1 MDLIADAKRLIAAGG
16 TVALS
21 LCMGVPALAQSPA
34 TATAPAKSAAAP
46 AAAAVLPSAD
56 QILDTYVKALG
67 GREAWKKL
75 TSRVSIG
82 TIEIPALN
90 LSGAIEMH
98 EKAPDQVVANITI
111 NGAKFSQGFDGAV
124 GWSDDPQ
131 NGLREQSGTELA
143 ETKRDAD
150 FYHPLDLRQ
159 LYSKFTVTGAEK
171 VDDRDAYVMEAT
183 APEGESDKMYFDAQT
198 GLLLRIIGHHHAPE
212 GVTEFTEDLS
222 DYREVDGIKLPFL
235 VHQAGA
241 DSSFTIKFTEVHHNV
256 PIENSL
262 FSKPAG

>member
-1 MDLIADAKRLIAAGG
+1 MDLIADAKRLIAVAGM
-16 TVALS
+16 TALL
-21 LCMGVPALAQSPA
+21 LCVGVPAFAQSPA
-34 TATAPAKSAAAP
+34 NATASAKSAAAP
-46 AAAAVLPSAD
+46 AATALPSAG

-82 TIEIPALN
+82 AIEIPALN
-90 LSGAIEMH
+90 LSGTIEMH
-98 EKAPDQVVANITI
+98 EKAPDQVVANISI

-131 NGLREQSGTELA
+131 NGLREQSGTELS

-159 LYSKFTVTGAEK
+159 LYSKFTVTGIEK
-171 VDDRDAYVMEAT
+171 VDNRDTYVMEAT
-183 APEGESDKMYFDAQT
+183 APEGESDKMYFDVQT

-222 DYREVDGIKLPFL
+222 DYREVDGIKLPFT
-235 VHQAGA
+235 VHQAGG
-241 DSSFTIKFTEVHHNV
+241 DSAFTIKFTEVHHNV
-256 PIENSL
+256 PIENSV

>member
-1 MDLIADAKRLIAAGG
+1 MNLIADAKRLIAVAG
-16 TVALS
+16 VIALS
-21 LCMGVPALAQSPA
+21 LCASISAFAQSPA
-34 TATAPAKSAAAP
+34 NAPAPSKSAAAP
-46 AAAAVLPSAD
+46 AAIALPSAD

-67 GREAWKKL
+67 GRDAWKKL
-75 TSRVSIG
+75 TSRVSLG

-90 LSGAIEMH
+90 LSGTIEMH
-98 EKAPDQVVANITI
+98 EKAPDLVVANITI
-111 NGAKFSQGFDGAV
+111 NGARFSQGFDGAL

-131 NGLREQSGTELA
+131 NGLREQAGTELS

-159 LYSKFTVTGAEK
+159 LYSKFTVTGTEK
-171 VDDRDAYVMEAT
+171 VDDRDAYVMEAA

-198 GLLLRIIGHHHAPE
+198 GLLLRIMGHHHAPE

-241 DSSFTIKFTEVHHNV
+241 DSTFTIKFTEVRHNEA
-256 PIENSL
+256 IENSV
-262 FSKPAG
+262 FSKPTG

>member
-1 MDLIADAKRLIAAGG
+1 LNSIGDAKRLIAVGG
-16 TVALS
+16 MLALS
-21 LCMGVPALAQSPA
+21 LCMGIPALAQSPA
-34 TATAPAKSAAAP
+34 NRAAP
-46 AAAAVLPSAD
+46 ATSAALPSAD

-171 VDDRDAYVMEAT
+171 VDDRDANVMEAT

-198 GLLLRIIGHHHAPE
+198 GLLLRIIGHHHSPE

-222 DYREVDGIKLPFL
+222 DYRDVDGIKLPFL

-241 DSSFTIKFTEVHHNV
+241 ESSFTIKFTEVHHNV
-256 PIENSL
+256 PIENSV